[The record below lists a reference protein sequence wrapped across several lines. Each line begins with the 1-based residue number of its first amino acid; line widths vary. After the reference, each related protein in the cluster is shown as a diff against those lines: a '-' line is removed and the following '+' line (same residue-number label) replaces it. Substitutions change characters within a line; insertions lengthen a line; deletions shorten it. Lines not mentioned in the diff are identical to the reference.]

1 MTSPDVFIG
10 VVSYE
15 GSKFSVSQGPDGLA
29 AQLVREFDS
38 MDVSATMQVNTQNL
52 FDPHSLALTESTV
65 QACLSAQIS
74 LDLEW
79 ADFLQRPRSF
89 GTAANHV
96 MRKARRLQQR
106 FRSPGLGMVK
116 RLLNIELSHLD
127 LMRAGL
133 DSGSPWVL
141 ILEDDAATLDTRD
154 CALGLAGLMRFSDI
168 LGYVNVSESFTAAE
182 LGVQHLLHSIPD
194 VTWEGSS
201 HRSVLYSSRPATNT
215 VCAILYE
222 RAFLTALVE
231 AMDAL
236 PMEPV
241 VPIDWKL
248 NLALMELYRQDTF
261 TSRQCWFVEPGPID
275 QLSMR

>member
-1 MTSPDVFIG
+1 MKIFIG

-15 GSKFSVSQGPDGLA
+15 GSKFSVSQGSDGLA
-29 AQLVREFDS
+29 QQLVREFESIGFSVDI
-38 MDVSATMQVNTQNL
+38 QVNTQNL
-52 FDPHSLALTESTV
+52 FDPDSLAVTESTV
-65 QACLSAQIS
+65 QACLSAQIA

-79 ADFLQRPRSF
+79 ANFLDHSRTFRDAV
-89 GTAANHV
+89 TTV
-96 MRKARRLQQR
+96 MRKAKRLQQR

-133 DSGSPWVL
+133 ASGASWVL
-141 ILEDDAATLDTRD
+141 ILEDDAATLDIRD
-154 CALGLAGLMRFSDI
+154 CALGLAGLMRFSDT
-168 LGYVNVSESFTAAE
+168 LGYANVSESFTAAE
-182 LGVQHLLHSIPD
+182 LGIQHLLHALPD
-194 VTWEGSS
+194 VTWGGSS
-201 HRSVLYSSRPATNT
+201 HRSVLNSSRPATNT

-222 RAFLTALVE
+222 RSFLAALLE
-231 AMDAL
+231 AMEAL

-248 NLALMELYRQDTF
+248 NLALMELYRQGTF